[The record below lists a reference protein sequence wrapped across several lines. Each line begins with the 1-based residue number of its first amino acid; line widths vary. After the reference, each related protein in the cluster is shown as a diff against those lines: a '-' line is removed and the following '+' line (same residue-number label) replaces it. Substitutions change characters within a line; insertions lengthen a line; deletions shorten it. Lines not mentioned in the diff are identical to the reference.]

1 MNKKAFTYIETVIS
15 ISIAAI
21 IISMFIL
28 AYAHFTNFSE
38 REEIK
43 NVVQIVKKAR
53 VSAIMQSINVD
64 LSIKDDMITVSNYDG
79 AKIVY
84 KLKHLKFKDTETY
97 SFTSEGGTMS
107 KSGRFNFYLK
117 SDKSKK
123 EYNVIIAAVGG
134 QVRYEEV

>member
-28 AYAHFTNFSE
+28 AYANFTNFSE

-84 KLKHLKFKDTETY
+84 KLKHLKFKDNETY
-97 SFTSEGGTMS
+97 SFTSEGGTKS
-107 KSGRFNFYLK
+107 ESGRFNFYLK
-117 SDKSKK
+117 SNKNKK

>member
-1 MNKKAFTYIETVIS
+1 MSKKAFTYIETVIS

-38 REEIK
+38 REEVK

-53 VSAIMQSINVD
+53 VSAIMQSITVE
-64 LSIKDDMITVSNYDG
+64 LSVKDDEIVVSNLNN

-84 KLKHLKFKDTETY
+84 KLKQLKFLNSETY
-97 SFTSEGGTMS
+97 SFTSEGGT
-107 KSGRFNFYLK
+107 KSASGNFNFHLK
-117 SDKSKK
+117 SNKNNK